1 MDLYIIRHA
10 QSTNNALPAEVE
22 LRDRVCDPLL
32 TELGYRQADHLAEH
46 LATGRDGWSEAA
58 SADPEAG
65 GRPSTAPY
73 GIKHLVCSPMQ
84 RALLTAQR
92 VGRALGLRPEIW
104 LDIHEHGGIYLDHGT
119 PVGRALGLRPEVW
132 LDIHEHGGI
141 YLDHGEPAGK
151 VGYPGITRPE
161 VHAQFPGYRA
171 PEALTERGWWRDGF
185 EEWETCLLRAGVV
198 ARRLREMN
206 SGAGESIA
214 MVTHGAFASALVMA
228 LVGTPPDARV
238 HFSHHNTGISL
249 VHFRPDGGIRL
260 RYLNRVPHLPP
271 DMIT

>member
-22 LRDRVCDPLL
+22 LRERVCDPLL

-65 GRPSTAPY
+65 GRPSAAPY
-73 GIKHLVCSPMQ
+73 GITHLVCSPMK
-84 RALLTAQR
+84 RTLLTAQP
-92 VGRALGLRPEIW
+92 VSQALGLRPEI
-104 LDIHEHGGIYLDHGT
+104 
-119 PVGRALGLRPEVW
+119 W

-161 VHAQFPGYRA
+161 VLAQFHGYRA
-171 PEALTERGWWRDGF
+171 PEGLTDRGWWRDGF
-185 EEWETCLLRAGVV
+185 EEWRRMPAPGRGCCPPTACNEHRRGRYRHGH
-198 ARRLREMN
+198 ARRLCQRAHH
-206 SGAGESIA
+206 GAG
-214 MVTHGAFASALVMA
+214 G
-228 LVGTPPDARV
+228 DAA
-238 HFSHHNTGISL
+238 
-249 VHFRPDGGIRL
+249 
-260 RYLNRVPHLPP
+260 
-271 DMIT
+271 

>member
-10 QSTNNALPAEVE
+10 QSTNNALPAAVE

-32 TELGYRQADHLAEH
+32 TELGYRQAEHVAEH

-65 GRPSTAPY
+65 GSPSVAAY
-73 GIKHLVCSPMQ
+73 GITRLVCSPM
-84 RALLTAQR
+84 RRTLLTAQP
-92 VGRALGLRPEIW
+92 ASQTLGLQPEI
-104 LDIHEHGGIYLDHGT
+104 
-119 PVGRALGLRPEVW
+119 W

-161 VHAQFPGYRA
+161 VHAQFPSYHA
-171 PEALTERGWWRDGF
+171 PEGLTESGWWRDGF
-185 EEWETCLLRAGVV
+185 EEWETCLLRAGGV
-198 ARRLREMN
+198 ARRLRAMN
-206 SGAGESIA
+206 TDDAGIA
-214 MVTHGAFASALVMA
+214 MVTHGAFASALIMA

-271 DMIT
+271 GMIT

>member
-22 LRDRVCDPLL
+22 LRERVCDPLL
-32 TELGYRQADHLAEH
+32 TELGYRQAERVAEH
-46 LATGRDGWSEAA
+46 LATGHDGWSEAA

-65 GRPSTAPY
+65 GGPTVAAY
-73 GIKHLVCSPMQ
+73 GITRLVCSPM
-84 RALLTAQR
+84 RRTLLTAQP
-92 VGRALGLRPEIW
+92 ASQTLGLEPEI
-104 LDIHEHGGIYLDHGT
+104 
-119 PVGRALGLRPEVW
+119 W

-151 VGYPGITRPE
+151 VGYPGITRSE
-161 VHAQFPGYRA
+161 VRAQFPGYRA
-171 PEALTERGWWRDGF
+171 PEDLTELGWWRDGF

-198 ARRLREMN
+198 ARRLHDMN
-206 SGAGESIA
+206 RDPGESIA
-214 MVTHGAFASALVMA
+214 MVTHGAFASALIMA
-228 LVGTPPDARV
+228 LVSTPPDARV

-260 RYLNRVPHLPP
+260 RYLNRVPHLRP
-271 DMIT
+271 DLIT

>member
-32 TELGYRQADHLAEH
+32 TELGYRQAALLAEH
-46 LATGRDGWSEAA
+46 LATGCDGWSEAA

-65 GRPSTAPY
+65 GGPCTTTY
-73 GIKHLVCSPMQ
+73 GITCLVCSPMK
-84 RALLTAQR
+84 RALLTTQPAS
-92 VGRALGLRPEIW
+92 RALGLQPEI
-104 LDIHEHGGIYLDHGT
+104 
-119 PVGRALGLRPEVW
+119 W

-161 VHAQFPGYRA
+161 VGAQFPGYRA
-171 PEALTERGWWRDGF
+171 PETLTDWGWWHDGF
-185 EEWETCLLRAGVV
+185 EEWEACLRRAGEV
-198 ARRLREMN
+198 ARRLRGMN
-206 SGAGESIA
+206 SGEASIA
-214 MVTHGAFASALVMA
+214 MVTHGGFASALIMA
-228 LVGTPPDARV
+228 LVGTPPDAGV

-249 VHFRPDGGIRL
+249 IRFRPDGGIRL

-271 DMIT
+271 GMVT

>member
-32 TELGYRQADHLAEH
+32 TELGFRQAALLAGHLV
-46 LATGRDGWSEAA
+46 TGRDGWSEAA

-65 GRPSTAPY
+65 GGPSVAAY
-73 GIKHLVCSPMQ
+73 GITRLVCSPM
-84 RALLTAQR
+84 RRTLLTAQPASQ
-92 VGRALGLRPEIW
+92 ALGLQPEIW
-104 LDIHEHGGIYLDHGT
+104 LDIHEHGGIYLDHGQ
-119 PVGRALGLRPEVW
+119 
-132 LDIHEHGGI
+132 
-141 YLDHGEPAGK
+141 PAGK

-161 VHAQFPGYRA
+161 VSAQFPGYRA

-206 SGAGESIA
+206 RGAGESIA
-214 MVTHGAFASALVMA
+214 MVTHGAFASALIMA
-228 LVGTPPDARV
+228 LVGTPPEARV

>member
-32 TELGYRQADHLAEH
+32 TGLGYRQAERVAEH
-46 LATGRDGWSEAA
+46 LATGHDGWSEAA

-65 GRPSTAPY
+65 GSPCAARY
-73 GIKHLVCSPMQ
+73 GITHLVCSPMK
-84 RALLTAQR
+84 RTLLTAQPIS
-92 VGRALGLRPEIW
+92 RALDLRPEIW
-104 LDIHEHGGIYLDHGT
+104 LDIHEHGGIYLDHGEPT
-119 PVGRALGLRPEVW
+119 GR
-132 LDIHEHGGI
+132 
-141 YLDHGEPAGK
+141 

-161 VHAQFPGYRA
+161 VLARFPGYRA
-171 PEALTERGWWRDGF
+171 PEALTDQGWWRDGF
-185 EEWETCLLRAGVV
+185 EEWETCLLRAGDV
-198 ARRLREMN
+198 ARRLRGMHTED
-206 SGAGESIA
+206 SGIA
-214 MVTHGAFASALVMA
+214 MVTHGGFASALIMA
-228 LVGTPPDARV
+228 LVGTPPEARV

-271 DMIT
+271 EMIT

>member
-10 QSTNNALPAEVE
+10 QSTNNALPVEVE

-32 TELGYRQADHLAEH
+32 TELGYRQAENLAEH
-46 LATGRDGWSEAA
+46 LATGCDGWNEVA

-65 GRPSTAPY
+65 GGPCATTY
-73 GIKHLVCSPMQ
+73 GITRLVCSPMK
-84 RALLTAQR
+84 RALLTAQP
-92 VGRALGLRPEIW
+92 VSRALGLRPEIW
-104 LDIHEHGGIYLDHGT
+104 LDIHEHGGIYLDHGK
-119 PVGRALGLRPEVW
+119 
-132 LDIHEHGGI
+132 
-141 YLDHGEPAGK
+141 PAGK

-171 PEALTERGWWRDGF
+171 PETLTECGWWRDGF
-185 EEWETCLLRAGVV
+185 EEWETCLLRAGEV

-206 SGAGESIA
+206 TDDAGIA
-214 MVTHGAFASALVMA
+214 MVTHGAFASALIMA

-271 DMIT
+271 GMIT

>member
-32 TELGYRQADHLAEH
+32 TELGYRQAALLAEH

-65 GRPSTAPY
+65 GGSGAASYDITR
-73 GIKHLVCSPMQ
+73 LVCSPM
-84 RALLTAQR
+84 RRTLLTAQPA
-92 VGRALGLRPEIW
+92 GRALGLHPEI
-104 LDIHEHGGIYLDHGT
+104 
-119 PVGRALGLRPEVW
+119 W

-151 VGYPGITRPE
+151 VGYPGITRSE
-161 VHAQFPGYRA
+161 LDAQFPGYRA
-171 PEALTERGWWRDGF
+171 PDALDGQGWWRAGF
-185 EEWETCLLRAGVV
+185 EEWDVCLARAASV
-198 ARRLREMN
+198 ARRLREM
-206 SGAGESIA
+206 GATGASIA
-214 MVTHGAFASALVMA
+214 MVTHGAFASALIRA
-228 LVGTPPDARV
+228 LVGTPPAAGV

-249 VHFRPDGGIRL
+249 IRFRPDGGIRL

-271 DMIT
+271 EMIT

>member
-32 TELGYRQADHLAEH
+32 TELGYRQAEHVAEH
-46 LATGRDGWSEAA
+46 LATGCDGWSEVA

-65 GRPSTAPY
+65 GGPSTAAY
-73 GIKHLVCSPMQ
+73 GITHLVCSPMK
-84 RALLTAQR
+84 RTLLTAQPIS
-92 VGRALGLRPEIW
+92 RALGLQPEI
-104 LDIHEHGGIYLDHGT
+104 
-119 PVGRALGLRPEVW
+119 W

-171 PEALTERGWWRDGF
+171 PEGLTEWGWWRDGF
-185 EEWETCLLRAGVV
+185 EEWETCLLRAGEVT
-198 ARRLREMN
+198 RRLREMN
-206 SGAGESIA
+206 TDDAGIA
-214 MVTHGAFASALVMA
+214 MVTHGA
-228 LVGTPPDARV
+228 
-238 HFSHHNTGISL
+238 
-249 VHFRPDGGIRL
+249 
-260 RYLNRVPHLPP
+260 PHLVPADALIEDLRHRVEGQLGGLGDHHIHHAHQVVGGVHGVEGVVVQKNVQTVSRAAP
-271 DMIT
+271 DRIGEGLVSFQVKCVWISSLC